1 MTKDKIST
9 KGSPDKASGPKK
21 SVTIKDLAA
30 ELDLSIT
37 TISRALNGYD
47 DVGAK
52 TRERVRE
59 AAKKHGY
66 RPNRNAQRLVAQ
78 RTHNIAWI
86 QSDNDQKFV
95 DPHFVEVMAGVLRG
109 ARIGNYDIVL
119 TSDTTEHQIAVYDR
133 YVRDNSVDG
142 FIVDLPQHNDPR
154 IKYLLDANK
163 PFIAHSRDN
172 RSDEY
177 SWVDTDNHG
186 IYKKLTKLL
195 IANGHR
201 HIAFLNGDA
210 KFTFASA
217 RQLGVSEA
225 LEELD
230 MDPATVKTFNATHP
244 MANAG
249 YQLTKQA
256 LADGEVSAI
265 LYSSALMAVEGY
277 GALVQAGRQPGKNIS
292 IATMDDMLNY
302 LDLSPYEGIFTFVR
316 SSLREA
322 GEQLVRGLIEQCEN
336 KSVRSQTIIPSRF
349 FIGNDLINQDL
360 QETS

>member
-1 MTKDKIST
+1 MARKSFHKRT
-9 KGSPDKASGPKK
+9 GPGKK
-21 SVTIKDLAA
+21 TGTRSSITIKDLAA

-59 AAKKHGY
+59 AARKHGY
-66 RPNRNAQRLVAQ
+66 RPNRNAQRLVTQ

-86 QSDNDQKFV
+86 QADNDKKFV

-109 ARIGNYDIVL
+109 ARMANYDIVL
-119 TSDTTEHQIAVYDR
+119 TSDNTEHQIGVYDR

-154 IKYLLDANK
+154 IRYLLDSGK
-163 PFIAHSRDN
+163 PFIVHSRAENPDQ
-172 RSDEY
+172 Y
-177 SWVDTDNHG
+177 SWVDIDNPG
-186 IYKKLTKLL
+186 IYKRLTKLL
-195 IANGHR
+195 VANGHER
-201 HIAFLNGDA
+201 IAFLNGDA

-217 RQLGVSEA
+217 RQSGVEQA
-225 LEELD
+225 LKE
-230 MDPATVKTFNATHP
+230 MGRDPKTVRTFNATHP
-244 MANAG
+244 MVNAG
-249 YQLTKQA
+249 YQLTKKA
-256 LADGEVSAI
+256 LMDGDVSAI

-277 GALVQAGRQPGKNIS
+277 GALMQAGRKPGRNIT

-316 SSLREA
+316 SSLRDA
-322 GEQLVRGLIEQCEN
+322 GEQLVKGIIEQCEN
-336 KSVRSQTIIPSRF
+336 RAARSQTIIPARF
-349 FIGNDLINQDL
+349 LIGRDL
-360 QETS
+360 QDNPEQTE